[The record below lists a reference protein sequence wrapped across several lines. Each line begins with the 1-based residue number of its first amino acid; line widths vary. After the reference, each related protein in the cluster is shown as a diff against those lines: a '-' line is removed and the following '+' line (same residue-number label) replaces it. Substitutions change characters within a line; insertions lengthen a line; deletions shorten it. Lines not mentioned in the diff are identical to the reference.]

1 MQEVCMPLD
10 RTDLQVIAVAF
21 CTHLAL
27 IQVVERARNR
37 WLKRKSRAPCA
48 A

>member
-1 MQEVCMPLD
+1 MPLD

-27 IQVVERARNR
+27 IQVVERAMGHVVEEEEQGTMR
-37 WLKRKSRAPCA
+37 SMTP
-48 A
+48 